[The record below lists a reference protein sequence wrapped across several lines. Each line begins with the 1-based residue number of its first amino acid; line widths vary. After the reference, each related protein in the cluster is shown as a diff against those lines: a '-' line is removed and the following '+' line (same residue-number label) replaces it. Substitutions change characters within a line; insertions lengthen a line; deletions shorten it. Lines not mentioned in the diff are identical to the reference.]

1 MVRRQEALDYHSK
14 GRKGK
19 IEVIP
24 SKPTSTSR
32 DLSLAYSPGVA
43 EPCLEIAQNPDD
55 VYQYTAKGNLVGVIS
70 NGTAVLGLGN
80 IGALASKPVM
90 EGKGVLFKRFADIDV
105 FDIEIDEED
114 PEKFVQIV
122 KALEPT
128 FGGINLEDLKAPECF
143 EIEEK
148 LRKIMNIPIMHDDQH
163 GTAIISTAAL
173 FNALEIAQKD
183 ISKIKVVFSGAGAS
197 AIACANMMVS
207 TGVQLENLWLCDTKG
222 LVYVDRHDGMNPY
235 KSKFAKKSN
244 LRSLAQVIDGA
255 DVFVG
260 CSAKG
265 VLTVDM
271 VKSMAPNPIV
281 FALANPDPEIDY
293 PIAKAARPDLIMAT
307 GRSDYPNQ
315 VNNVLGFPFIF
326 RGALDVHAKE
336 INEEMKL
343 AAAKALA
350 ALAREEVP
358 DSVSRAYGGQK
369 FSFGPEYIIPKP
381 FDTRVL
387 LWVAPAVAK
396 AAMDS
401 GVARNPIHDFD
412 RYREHLE
419 DLQGRSKDLIRSVI
433 NRAKLD
439 PKRIIF
445 PEGDHPLILQACENL
460 IEEGICKPILIG
472 SSDLIRNK
480 ISELGLDLPG
490 IEIIDPEHSEM
501 KNAATELYLELR
513 KHKGVGWEEA
523 KRQVM
528 RPLVFG
534 SLLCR
539 MSQAE
544 GLLSGLK
551 TTYPETIKP
560 CLEVIG
566 AREGLGRVAGVYI
579 TIMKDRV
586 LFLAD
591 TTMTIQ
597 PTADQLCDTAIMTA
611 DLALNRFGIEP
622 KVALLSYSNFGTV
635 NNPDIEITRDAVKKI
650 HEKRPDIKCDG
661 EVQAD
666 TALSKRLLAENFPW
680 SALQGG
686 ANILIFPNLA
696 SANISYKLIQRLA
709 KAEIMGPIT
718 CGMARPVN
726 VLQQDSS
733 LNDVIHMAAITVVE
747 AQDRGN

>member
-1 MVRRQEALDYHSK
+1 
-14 GRKGK
+14 
-19 IEVIP
+19 
-24 SKPTSTSR
+24 
-32 DLSLAYSPGVA
+32 
-43 EPCLEIAQNPDD
+43 
-55 VYQYTAKGNLVGVIS
+55 
-70 NGTAVLGLGN
+70 
-80 IGALASKPVM
+80 
-90 EGKGVLFKRFADIDV
+90 
-105 FDIEIDEED
+105 
-114 PEKFVQIV
+114 
-122 KALEPT
+122 
-128 FGGINLEDLKAPECF
+128 
-143 EIEEK
+143 
-148 LRKIMNIPIMHDDQH
+148 
-163 GTAIISTAAL
+163 
-173 FNALEIAQKD
+173 
-183 ISKIKVVFSGAGAS
+183 
-197 AIACANMMVS
+197 
-207 TGVQLENLWLCDTKG
+207 
-222 LVYVDRHDGMNPY
+222 
-235 KSKFAKKSN
+235 
-244 LRSLAQVIDGA
+244 
-255 DVFVG
+255 
-260 CSAKG
+260 
-265 VLTVDM
+265 
-271 VKSMAPNPIV
+271 
-281 FALANPDPEIDY
+281 
-293 PIAKAARPDLIMAT
+293 
-307 GRSDYPNQ
+307 
-315 VNNVLGFPFIF
+315 
-326 RGALDVHAKE
+326 
-336 INEEMKL
+336 
-343 AAAKALA
+343 
-350 ALAREEVP
+350 
-358 DSVSRAYGGQK
+358 
-369 FSFGPEYIIPKP
+369 
-381 FDTRVL
+381 
-387 LWVAPAVAK
+387 VAPAVAK

-472 SSDLIRNK
+472 SSELIRNK
-480 ISELGLDLPG
+480 INELGLDLPG

-523 KRQVM
+523 KRQVI

-566 AREGLGRVAGVYI
+566 VREGLGRVAGVYI

-726 VLQQDSS
+726 ILQQDSS

>member
-207 TGVQLENLWLCDTKG
+207 TGVRLENLWLCDTKG

>member
-1 MVRRQEALDYHSK
+1 LVRRQEALDYHSK

-207 TGVQLENLWLCDTKG
+207 TGVRLENLWLCDTKG

>member
-1 MVRRQEALDYHSK
+1 LDYHSK

-173 FNALEIAQKD
+173 FNALEITQKD

-472 SSDLIRNK
+472 SSELIRNK
-480 ISELGLDLPG
+480 INELGLDLPG

-523 KRQVM
+523 KRQVI

-586 LFLAD
+586 LFLSD

-635 NNPDIEITRDAVKKI
+635 NNPDIEITRDAVRKI

>member
-207 TGVQLENLWLCDTKG
+207 TGVRLENLWLCDTKG

-566 AREGLGRVAGVYI
+566 TREGLGRVAGVYI

-611 DLALNRFGIEP
+611 DLALNRVGIEP

>member
-207 TGVQLENLWLCDTKG
+207 TGVRLENLWLCDTKG

-566 AREGLGRVAGVYI
+566 TREGLGRVAGVYI

-747 AQDRGN
+747 AQDRVN

>member
-173 FNALEIAQKD
+173 FNALEITQKD

-472 SSDLIRNK
+472 SSELIRNK
-480 ISELGLDLPG
+480 INELGLDLPG

-523 KRQVM
+523 KRQVI

-635 NNPDIEITRDAVKKI
+635 NNPDIEITRDAVRKI

-726 VLQQDSS
+726 ILQQDSS

>member
-480 ISELGLDLPG
+480 INELGLDLPG

-523 KRQVM
+523 KRQVI

-566 AREGLGRVAGVYI
+566 VREGLGRVAGVYI

-726 VLQQDSS
+726 ILQQDSS

>member
-105 FDIEIDEED
+105 FDIEINEED

-207 TGVQLENLWLCDTKG
+207 TGVRLENLWLCDTKG

-445 PEGDHPLILQACENL
+445 PE
-460 IEEGICKPILIG
+460 
-472 SSDLIRNK
+472 
-480 ISELGLDLPG
+480 
-490 IEIIDPEHSEM
+490 
-501 KNAATELYLELR
+501 
-513 KHKGVGWEEA
+513 
-523 KRQVM
+523 
-528 RPLVFG
+528 
-534 SLLCR
+534 
-539 MSQAE
+539 
-544 GLLSGLK
+544 
-551 TTYPETIKP
+551 
-560 CLEVIG
+560 
-566 AREGLGRVAGVYI
+566 
-579 TIMKDRV
+579 
-586 LFLAD
+586 
-591 TTMTIQ
+591 
-597 PTADQLCDTAIMTA
+597 
-611 DLALNRFGIEP
+611 
-622 KVALLSYSNFGTV
+622 
-635 NNPDIEITRDAVKKI
+635 
-650 HEKRPDIKCDG
+650 
-661 EVQAD
+661 
-666 TALSKRLLAENFPW
+666 
-680 SALQGG
+680 
-686 ANILIFPNLA
+686 
-696 SANISYKLIQRLA
+696 
-709 KAEIMGPIT
+709 
-718 CGMARPVN
+718 
-726 VLQQDSS
+726 
-733 LNDVIHMAAITVVE
+733 
-747 AQDRGN
+747 

>member
-207 TGVQLENLWLCDTKG
+207 TGVRLENLWLCDTKG

-566 AREGLGRVAGVYI
+566 TREGRGRVAGVYI

>member
-207 TGVQLENLWLCDTKG
+207 TGVRLENLWLCDTKG

-293 PIAKAARPDLIMAT
+293 PSAKAARPDLIMAT